1 MLDDPACHQV
11 EAVSPHRG
19 VQEDEMTLAMG
30 ETANVLKKTSD
41 GQQEG
46 RRRRLEE
53 AGLTNC
59 SGLEAGECSR
69 L

>member
-41 GQQEG
+41 GQQET
-46 RRRRLEE
+46 
-53 AGLTNC
+53 A
-59 SGLEAGECSR
+59 
-69 L
+69 